1 MAINILYSNFILPGG
16 YAEFDK
22 GIRRE
27 MQVDDMIEMNKDLL
41 DVLTQSIQRA
51 AEVKFP
57 AFLVDFKSSFQRKK
71 KELDEYDRQQG
82 ERWSKIFESA
92 TEFILNLLAKTNR
105 RFTEYEIHQR
115 LVNTTF
121 LDSGTLRD
129 GKLIENGPTG
139 TEMQRNITQ
148 ANVGQD
154 RMNYIQCFRKRLA
167 NFNVDKCS
175 RCYYAML

>member
-1 MAINILYSNFILPGG
+1 M
-16 YAEFDK
+16 
-22 GIRRE
+22 
-27 MQVDDMIEMNKDLL
+27 
-41 DVLTQSIQRA
+41 
-51 AEVKFP
+51 
-57 AFLVDFKSSFQRKK
+57 
-71 KELDEYDRQQG
+71 DEYDRQQG

-129 GKLIENGPTG
+129 GKLVENGPTG
-139 TEMQRNITQ
+139 SEMQQNVTQ

-154 RMNYIQCFRKRLA
+154 RDTDFATTISSTVDVVFEISQHYI
-167 NFNVDKCS
+167 S
-175 RCYYAML
+175 SI

>member
-1 MAINILYSNFILPGG
+1 MCRR
-16 YAEFDK
+16 FDH
-22 GIRRE
+22 
-27 MQVDDMIEMNKDLL
+27 
-41 DVLTQSIQRA
+41 
-51 AEVKFP
+51 F
-57 AFLVDFKSSFQRKK
+57 FQRKK

-82 ERWSKIFESA
+82 ERRAKIFESA

-139 TEMQRNITQ
+139 TEMQQNITQ
-148 ANVGQD
+148 ANVGQALMQKTSIIGLIL
-154 RMNYIQCFRKRLA
+154 RQISVVTRKIIGNL
-167 NFNVDKCS
+167 FLDS
-175 RCYYAML
+175 

>member
-1 MAINILYSNFILPGG
+1 MVVQCLLTVIFHGVQMCYHFGNF
-16 YAEFDK
+16 
-22 GIRRE
+22 
-27 MQVDDMIEMNKDLL
+27 
-41 DVLTQSIQRA
+41 
-51 AEVKFP
+51 
-57 AFLVDFKSSFQRKK
+57 FQRKK

-82 ERWSKIFESA
+82 ERRAKIFESA

-139 TEMQRNITQ
+139 TEMQQNITQ
-148 ANVGQD
+148 ANVGQGLGTK
-154 RMNYIQCFRKRLA
+154 MSRKL
-167 NFNVDKCS
+167 
-175 RCYYAML
+175 

>member
-1 MAINILYSNFILPGG
+1 MCIYIYFPWGTNVLYHFGNF
-16 YAEFDK
+16 
-22 GIRRE
+22 
-27 MQVDDMIEMNKDLL
+27 
-41 DVLTQSIQRA
+41 
-51 AEVKFP
+51 
-57 AFLVDFKSSFQRKK
+57 FQRKK

-82 ERWSKIFESA
+82 ERRAKIFESA

-139 TEMQRNITQ
+139 TEMQQNITQ
-148 ANVGQD
+148 TNVGQGLGAK
-154 RMNYIQCFRKRLA
+154 ISHIIRL
-167 NFNVDKCS
+167 K
-175 RCYYAML
+175 

>member
-1 MAINILYSNFILPGG
+1 MIIKILKK
-16 YAEFDK
+16 A
-22 GIRRE
+22 
-27 MQVDDMIEMNKDLL
+27 
-41 DVLTQSIQRA
+41 
-51 AEVKFP
+51 VKKPTFNRI
-57 AFLVDFKSSFQRKK
+57 FKRKK

-129 GKLIENGPTG
+129 GKLVENGPTG
-139 TEMQRNITQ
+139 SEMQQNVTQ

-154 RMNYIQCFRKRLA
+154 RDTDFATAISSTVEVVFEISQHI
-167 NFNVDKCS
+167 
-175 RCYYAML
+175 